1 MFLKELQDFIDKRHE
16 EMPAGSYTTS
26 LFESGINKMAQKVG
40 EEAVETVIEACN
52 GTDERLIYEG
62 ADLIY
67 HMIVLLTSKGYR
79 IEDLARELKERHSAT
94 WKKTLKMMDEALI
107 RYKNVYINQQE
118 LGVLEDVNLELNKG
132 EFVYLIG
139 KVGSGKTSLLKTIY
153 GELDIQSGE
162 AEVLGYNMTNIKRK
176 HIPELRRRLGIVFQD
191 FQLLT
196 DRTVHANLSFV
207 LRATGWTNKA
217 TIKARIE
224 EVLDQVGMTGKGYKM
239 PNELS
244 GGEQQRIV
252 IARAILNRPDIILAT
267 SRRVTWTP
275 KQGAKL

>member
-1 MFLKELQDFIDKRHE
+1 
-16 EMPAGSYTTS
+16 
-26 LFESGINKMAQKVG
+26 
-40 EEAVETVIEACN
+40 
-52 GTDERLIYEG
+52 
-62 ADLIY
+62 
-67 HMIVLLTSKGYR
+67 
-79 IEDLARELKERHSAT
+79 
-94 WKKTLKMMDEALI
+94 MDEPLI
-107 RYKNVYINQQE
+107 RYKNVNINQQE

-153 GELDIQSGE
+153 GELDIQSGD

-196 DRTVHANLSFV
+196 DRNVHSNLSFV
-207 LRATGWTNKA
+207 LRATGWSNKA
-217 TIKARIE
+217 AIKERID
-224 EVLDQVGMTGKGYKM
+224 EVLEQVGMTGKGYKM

-252 IARAILNRPDIILAT
+252 IARAILNRPEIILADEPT
-267 SRRVTWTP
+267 GNLDAETGRQIVELLKSICASGSAIMMTTHNLHLLAEYPGIVYRFEKHQIKEVTNEYSRIIKSKNEQETKEKVTNATVETIE
-275 KQGAKL
+275 